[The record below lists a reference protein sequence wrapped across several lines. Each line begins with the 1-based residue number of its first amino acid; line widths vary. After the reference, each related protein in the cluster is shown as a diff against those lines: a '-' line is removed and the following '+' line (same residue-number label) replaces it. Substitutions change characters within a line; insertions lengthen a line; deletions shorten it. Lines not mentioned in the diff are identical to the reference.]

1 MNTHESSS
9 ARSQESLAVCPWVC
23 HSASQHLCVLLDVA
37 GLVMPVSF
45 ICQYFYKYINENVQ
59 AEGFRDLDTRTC

>member
-9 ARSQESLAVCPWVC
+9 ARSQESLAACPWVC
-23 HSASQHLCVLLDVA
+23 HSASWHLCVLLDVA

-59 AEGFRDLDTRTC
+59 AKVIQGLGC